1 MKLKEE
7 KSSILLE
14 RITEIEE
21 KSKNVENM
29 QIEEL
34 KKFMDETLQLIEDYK
49 TNQGK
54 AEKLIE
60 SIRNAPPVPNTKI
73 RQLL

>member
-1 MKLKEE
+1 
-7 KSSILLE
+7 
-14 RITEIEE
+14 
-21 KSKNVENM
+21 M

-60 SIRNAPPVPNTKI
+60 SIKNTPPVPNTKI

>member
-60 SIRNAPPVPNTKI
+60 SIKNTPPVPNTKI